1 MVNGKNQYDA
11 TTKEYNKLLNSFC
24 DELISTI
31 KLPKSKTAHQ
41 KTYSC
46 LYEILKNSNV
56 RGEIESCRSL
66 VKKVACGNFTDLQK
80 STATKRLKDKI
91 LYLADQSLLNVKK
104 ERRLQ
109 CLNFAKMIKAIIVK
123 QHLFDKYIT
132 YSDLSI
138 KNYYEAQQT
147 ALKDNP
153 RNTITHETLSKP
165 SGKTK
170 NIF

>member
-1 MVNGKNQYDA
+1 MINGKNQYDA
-11 TTKEYNKLLNSFC
+11 TTKEYNKLLNLFC

-31 KLPKSKTAHQ
+31 KLPKSKAAHQ

-66 VKKVACGNFTDLQK
+66 VKKVVCGNFSNLQK
-80 STATKRLKDKI
+80 STATQSLKDKI
-91 LYLADQSLLNVKK
+91 LYLADLALLNVKK
-104 ERRLQ
+104 EKRLQ
-109 CLNFAKMIKAIIVK
+109 CINFAKMIKAIIVT
-123 QHLFDKYIT
+123 QNLFDKYIE

-147 ALKDNP
+147 ALRDNP
-153 RNTITHETLSKP
+153 KSSITYETLSKP
-165 SGKTK
+165 SGTTK
-170 NIF
+170 KIF